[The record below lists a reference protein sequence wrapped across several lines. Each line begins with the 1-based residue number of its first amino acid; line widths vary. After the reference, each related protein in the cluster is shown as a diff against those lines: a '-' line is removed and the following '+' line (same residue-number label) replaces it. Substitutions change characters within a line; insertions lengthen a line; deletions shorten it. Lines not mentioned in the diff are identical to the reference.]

1 MGDTDGQ
8 PRRGALGAVAGMRV
22 SYDQGTLGVEDLA
35 ATPLAQFEAWFEQ
48 AGRGD
53 QIAEPNAMV
62 LATADAEGRPS
73 SRTVLLKGVDDRG
86 FTFFTNLESRKS
98 RELRANPHA
107 SVTFPWYAQ
116 HRQVVVVG
124 RVVELDR
131 DEVLAYFRSRPHES
145 QLGAWA
151 SRQSMILPS
160 RDELDR
166 RWDELHA
173 QYPPGTEVPLPDFW
187 GGWLLKPATIE
198 FWQGRPSRLHDR
210 LRFVGA
216 GSLGDASAWS
226 VERLSP

>member
-8 PRRGALGAVAGMRV
+8 PRRAALGAVADMRV

-53 QIAEPNAMV
+53 LIAEPNAMV

-98 RELRANPHA
+98 RELRVNPHA
-107 SVTFPWYAQ
+107 SVTFPWYVQ

-124 RVVELDR
+124 EVAELKR
-131 DEVLAYFRSRPHES
+131 DEVLSYFRSRPHES

-151 SRQSMILPS
+151 SRQSTVLPS
-160 RDELDR
+160 REELDR
-166 RWDELHA
+166 RWDALHA

-187 GGWLLKPATIE
+187 GGWLLKPTTIE

-216 GSLGDASAWS
+216 GSLDDSSAWS